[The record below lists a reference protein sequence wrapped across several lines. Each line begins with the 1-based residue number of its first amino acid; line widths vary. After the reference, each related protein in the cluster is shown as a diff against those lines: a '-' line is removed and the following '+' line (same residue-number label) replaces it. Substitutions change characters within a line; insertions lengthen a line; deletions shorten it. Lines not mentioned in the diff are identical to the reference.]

1 MRAKTHPVALTVAG
15 SDSGGNAGVMADL
28 RAFRDFRVHGCVAF
42 AALTA
47 QNPHGVRAI
56 HPVLPGFILAQLSA
70 VLEDYAVGA
79 AKTGMLFNA
88 PAIRAAAAVFGEVK
102 FPVVVDPVMVATS
115 GARLLQPAAVHA
127 LEDALLPLAFLV
139 TPNVPEA
146 EILSGT
152 QIADLDSAA
161 VAAELIA
168 RRFGCSVL
176 VKGGHLLTTKQHES
190 SDSEA
195 QGYRGRASGPSRAA
209 GVSSSGRASG
219 PSRAAGVSS
228 SGRASGP
235 SRAALSCGAFAE
247 HRTNRS
253 FSTDVLFS
261 AGAFHFI
268 SAPSVPHPVS
278 THGTGCTLSAAIAAN
293 LARGATLRTAVQSAK
308 DYVTAAIARSY
319 PVGPHA
325 GVLA

>member
-1 MRAKTHPVALTVAG
+1 MSTQLHPVALTVAG

-28 RAFRDFRVHGCVAF
+28 RTFHDFHVHGCVAF

-56 HPVLPGFILAQLSA
+56 HPVPPEFILAQLSA
-70 VLEDYAVGA
+70 VLEDYSVGA

-115 GARLLQPAAVHA
+115 GARLLQPAAVRA

-152 QIADLDSAA
+152 KIADLDSAA
-161 VAAELIA
+161 AAAELIA

-176 VKGGHLLTTKQHES
+176 VKGGHLL
-190 SDSEA
+190 DPGFNAEA
-195 QGYRGRASGPSRAA
+195 QRRRGRAKPSR
-209 GVSSSGRASG
+209 
-219 PSRAAGVSS
+219 
-228 SGRASGP
+228 
-235 SRAALSCGAFAE
+235 RAALSCGALTE

-319 PVGPHA
+319 FVGPRV